1 VVGQVQHEASAPSRH
16 VGMSDGSFEEE
27 RWEDNRVAY
36 GLHLRPM
43 KANQLLEKE
52 NQLEGVP

>member
-1 VVGQVQHEASAPSRH
+1 
-16 VGMSDGSFEEE
+16 MSDGSFEEE